1 MPDLEIP
8 RGRVVDRVLV
18 AFEGEGA
25 GEGELTFGQRGLW
38 QSIELSGAATVT
50 HLVAA
55 DPGTTVDAVAETLGF
70 MVGRHQALRTR
81 LMLRES
87 GPPRQ
92 RVFAA
97 GKLPLLVVAAGADGP
112 AEVAEALAAHWK
124 VAPFAYETEWPVRMA
139 AIVADG
145 GNDTGT
151 GTGTGGRTV
160 THVVTVFLHTSIDG
174 FGLAALLA
182 DIDARD
188 PETGAPAGP
197 VTALPPLAQ
206 AAFEESPA
214 GRRQNEQ
221 SLRYQEQVLRSAPA
235 RPLGEPRYGGERRFS
250 MLRYRSPAIGLAVH
264 AVAAR
269 DRLHESPS
277 LVASFL
283 VAVGRVAGVNPLL
296 TMMMVSNRFRPGYAD
311 SVSALIKIVP
321 FVLDVADLSV
331 GEVVARASGRALNAY
346 RNAYYDAYE
355 QDDVVSRVERERGEE
370 FDLSCYFND
379 RRRRPRVQAGLVA
392 PAADQI
398 RAALAGSE
406 LSWKQDAHVSGA
418 KLHLCVEDPEGA
430 IELVLS
436 GDERYFSRADLEIL
450 ARAIE
455 EAAVQAATE
464 PEAPTGIGRPIAA
477 DVAFSAD

>member
-1 MPDLEIP
+1 MLGAEVP
-8 RGRVVDRVLV
+8 RGNVVERVLV

-25 GEGELTFGQRGLW
+25 GEAELTFGQRGLW
-38 QSIELSGAATVT
+38 QSIVLAGAATVT

-55 DPGTTVDAVAETLGF
+55 DPGTTVADVADVLGF

-81 LMLRES
+81 LVLRES
-87 GPPRQ
+87 GPPLQ
-92 RVFAA
+92 RVSTA
-97 GKLPLLVVAAGADGP
+97 GELPLLVVAAGADDP

-139 AIVADG
+139 AIVAGSGDQ
-145 GNDTGT
+145 
-151 GTGTGGRTV
+151 TGGHTV

-182 DIDARD
+182 DVDARD

-206 AAFEESPA
+206 AAFEASPA

-221 SLRYQEQVLRSAPA
+221 SLRYQEKVLRGAPA
-235 RPLGEPRYGGERRFS
+235 HQFGNPRYSGERRFS
-250 MLRYRSPAIGLAVH
+250 MLRYRSPAISMAIHAAAV
-264 AVAAR
+264 R
-269 DRLHESPS
+269 DCLHESPT
-277 LVASFL
+277 LVTSFL
-283 VAVGRVAGVNPLL
+283 VGVGRVAGVNPLL

-321 FVLDVADLSV
+321 FVLDVADLSM
-331 GEVVARASGRALNAY
+331 GEAIARASGRALNAY

-355 QDDVVSRVERERGEE
+355 QDDVVGRVERDRGEE
-370 FDLSCYFND
+370 FDLSCYYND
-379 RRRRPRVQAGLVA
+379 RRRHPRVHAGVA
-392 PAADQI
+392 PPTAEEI

-418 KLHLCVEDPEGA
+418 KLHLCVEDPPGA

-436 GDERYFSRADLEIL
+436 GDERYFSRADLETL
-450 ARAIE
+450 ARSIE
-455 EAAVQAATE
+455 EAAVQAATD
-464 PEAPTGIGRPIAA
+464 PRTPTGITNRIPAEA
-477 DVAFSAD
+477 VPSSK